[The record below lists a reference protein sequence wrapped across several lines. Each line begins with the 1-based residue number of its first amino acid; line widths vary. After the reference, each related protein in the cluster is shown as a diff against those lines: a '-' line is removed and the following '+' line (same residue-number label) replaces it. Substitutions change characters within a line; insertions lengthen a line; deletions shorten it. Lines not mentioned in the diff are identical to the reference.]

1 MDEVLLLWVNQS
13 WAHPGLDVLF
23 TWLSSRPAFTLPFAL
38 TLLGLFLWRW
48 RVAGLQLWIV
58 LLVVVGASD
67 ATGNMLKGVFA
78 EARPCYVAAAE
89 VRQLGR
95 ADGEPCGA
103 SLNGMPSNHAVN
115 AFATA
120 AFLSAALG
128 RRWAGLF
135 VVAAL
140 VAVSRVYLAKHFP
153 SQIAAGA
160 LLGTLWGIA
169 FGWLGLKY
177 LPFLQRI
184 RASGAAGPPAL

>member
-1 MDEVLLLWVNQS
+1 MDEVLLLWINQG

-23 TWLSSRPAFTLPFAL
+23 TWLSSRAAFALPFAL
-38 TLLGLFLWRW
+38 LLLALFSWRW
-48 RVAGLQLWIV
+48 RKPGVQLWLILIV
-58 LLVVVGASD
+58 MVGAGD
-67 ATGNMLKGVFA
+67 VMGNALKGVFA
-78 EARPCYVAAAE
+78 EPRPCYAMADQ
-89 VRQLGR
+89 VRQPGH
-95 ADGEPCGA
+95 APGTACG
-103 SLNGMPSNHAVN
+103 SSRNGMPSNHALN

-140 VAVSRVYLAKHFP
+140 VALSRVYLAKHFP

-184 RASGAAGPPAL
+184 RASGAAGPPAS